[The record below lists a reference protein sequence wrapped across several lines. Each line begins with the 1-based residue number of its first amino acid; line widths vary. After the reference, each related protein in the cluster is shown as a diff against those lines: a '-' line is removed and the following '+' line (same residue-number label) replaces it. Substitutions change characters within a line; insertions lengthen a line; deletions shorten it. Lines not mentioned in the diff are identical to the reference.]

1 MNPFLKDTKSE
12 LNSNNTSNNNDTV
25 DPFSNNDTNDTV
37 DPFSNN
43 DTNDTVDPFSN
54 NDTNDPFSNNDTN
67 DPFSNNNTV
76 DPFSDNNTESIDLL
90 KENQDVELWVGER
103 GRKFDTYISYL
114 PYTKSE
120 LDLHLKNLKKK
131 LGCGG
136 SVQSSKDF
144 EEDEL
149 IPEYFR
155 IHIQGKQKDY
165 IKEYFIKLGI
175 KNIRV
180 KG

>member
-1 MNPFLKDTKSE
+1 MNPFLTDTKSE
-12 LNSNNTSNNNDTV
+12 LTSNNTNNNDNV
-25 DPFSNNDTNDTV
+25 DPFSNNDNV

-43 DTNDTVDPFSN
+43 DNVDPFSN
-54 NDTNDPFSNNDTN
+54 NDNVDPFSNNDN
-67 DPFSNNNTV
+67 VDPFSNNDNADPFSNNN
-76 DPFSDNNTESIDLL
+76 DNTETLDLL
-90 KENQDVELWVGER
+90 KENQDVELWVSER

-136 SVQSSKDF
+136 SIQSSKDF
-144 EEDEL
+144 EPDEL

>member
-1 MNPFLKDTKSE
+1 MNPFQTDSQL
-12 LNSNNTSNNNDTV
+12 
-25 DPFSNNDTNDTV
+25 DPFSNNTNIDPFSSNSNIDPFSNDTNI

-43 DTNDTVDPFSN
+43 TNIDPFSN
-54 NDTNDPFSNNDTN
+54 DTGNDTSNIEN
-67 DPFSNNNTV
+67 S
-76 DPFSDNNTESIDLL
+76 DLL
-90 KENQDVELWVGER
+90 KESQYVELWVSDR
-103 GRKFDTYISYL
+103 GRKFDTYISHL

-136 SVQSSKDF
+136 SIQNSKDF
-144 EEDEL
+144 EDDES
-149 IPEYFR
+149 INEYFR
-155 IHIQGKQKDY
+155 IHIQGNHKNY
-165 IKEYFIKLGI
+165 INEYFTKLGI

>member
-1 MNPFLKDTKSE
+1 MNPFLTDTKSE
-12 LNSNNTSNNNDTV
+12 LNSNNTNNNSNNDTVDLFSNNDNVDPFSNNDNV
-25 DPFSNNDTNDTV
+25 DPFSNNDTET
-37 DPFSNN
+37 
-43 DTNDTVDPFSN
+43 
-54 NDTNDPFSNNDTN
+54 
-67 DPFSNNNTV
+67 
-76 DPFSDNNTESIDLL
+76 IDLL
-90 KENQDVELWVGER
+90 KENQDVELWVSER

-136 SVQSSKDF
+136 SIQSSKDF
-144 EEDEL
+144 EPDEL

-165 IKEYFIKLGI
+165 IKEYFLKLGI

>member
-1 MNPFLKDTKSE
+1 MNPFLTDTKSE
-12 LNSNNTSNNNDTV
+12 VTSNNTHNNNNNNNANNDT
-25 DPFSNNDTNDTV
+25 DPFSNNDT
-37 DPFSNN
+37 DPFSNKN
-43 DTNDTVDPFSN
+43 D
-54 NDTNDPFSNNDTN
+54 
-67 DPFSNNNTV
+67 
-76 DPFSDNNTESIDLL
+76 NTETIDLL
-90 KENQDVELWVGER
+90 KENQDVELWVSER

-136 SVQSSKDF
+136 SIQSSKDF
-144 EEDEL
+144 EPDEL

>member
-1 MNPFLKDTKSE
+1 MFMNPFLKDTKSE
-12 LNSNNTSNNNDTV
+12 VTSNNNNDIDPFSNNDTNNTIDPFSNNDTNNNV
-25 DPFSNNDTNDTV
+25 DPFSNNDTN
-37 DPFSNN
+37 N
-43 DTNDTVDPFSN
+43 DV
-54 NDTNDPFSNNDTN
+54 
-67 DPFSNNNTV
+67 DPFSNNNT
-76 DPFSDNNTESIDLL
+76 DNTETIDLL
-90 KENQDVELWVGER
+90 KESQDVELWVNER

>member
-1 MNPFLKDTKSE
+1 MFMNPFLTDTKSE
-12 LNSNNTSNNNDTV
+12 VTSNNTHNNNNNNNANNDT
-25 DPFSNNDTNDTV
+25 DPFSNKND
-37 DPFSNN
+37 
-43 DTNDTVDPFSN
+43 
-54 NDTNDPFSNNDTN
+54 
-67 DPFSNNNTV
+67 
-76 DPFSDNNTESIDLL
+76 NTETIDLL
-90 KENQDVELWVGER
+90 KENQDVELWVSER

-136 SVQSSKDF
+136 SIQSSKDF
-144 EEDEL
+144 EPDEL